1 MVHSIHTDDD
11 YEQAREEIAR
21 LAESDL
27 APDSPQ
33 AERLAMLRGL
43 VAAYLEARTHAG
55 GHPDSS
61 EALDVHADLS
71 PTEHASKKTD

>member
-1 MVHSIHTDDD
+1 MIHSIHNDDD

-27 APDSPQ
+27 PADS
-33 AERLAMLRGL
+33 ADADRLAMLRGL
-43 VAAYLEARTHAG
+43 VAAYLEARHQEG

-61 EALDVHADLS
+61 EALEVHADLTK
-71 PTEHASKKTD
+71 PVNNDRKR